1 MNKPEGRAREIRSLE
16 IRGSSTYI
24 HLSVPLIC
32 MASHDTSACQAHSKP
47 FFITLVLLCSPQL
60 PVAGQLEQ
68 ALQRLRENS
77 QAMEEL
83 KQKAR
88 EREGEAD
95 RMEKALSRAQGELI
109 RREKELSELRMT
121 IARLQHGANEV
132 TSIPL
137 DHNFSIYTSA
147 T

>member
-1 MNKPEGRAREIRSLE
+1 MYM
-16 IRGSSTYI
+16 YI
-24 HLSVPLIC
+24 PL
-32 MASHDTSACQAHSKP
+32 
-47 FFITLVLLCSPQL
+47 QL

-83 KQKAR
+83 RQRAR

-95 RMEKALSRAQGELI
+95 RMEKALNRAQGELI
-109 RREKELSELRMT
+109 RREKELSELRMN

-132 TSIPL
+132 KYCT
-137 DHNFSIYTSA
+137 FSIYRTVLLYWIILHVHVRS
-147 T
+147 TV